1 MTALERMMDVQLIID
16 NAPVASENGAVF
28 ERKDPVSGQVVTRAA
43 AASASDAARAADS
56 AQAAFAQWSQ
66 TGPTERRKILLAAAD
81 KLEAKVEP
89 IGQAMAAEIGASG
102 LWSGFN
108 VFAAAALIREA
119 AALTTQI
126 QGETIPTDKP
136 GALSM
141 TLRQPVGVVLSIVP
155 WNGPVILAARAI
167 AYPIACGNTV
177 VFRASE
183 LSPKTHAL
191 IAEAFHEAGLPAG
204 VLNFIVNAPA
214 DAPEIIDTLIAHPAI
229 RRINFTGSTRVGRII
244 AEKAGRNLKRC
255 LLELGGKA
263 PFVVLD
269 DADIDDAVNAAIFGT
284 FLYQGQICMSTERF
298 VVDEAVADNFV
309 ERFARRAG
317 ELAAGNP
324 MENPACVIGP
334 MIEARS
340 GERINAMIDDA
351 ISKGAKIAVGGLA
364 NGAQMSATIVD
375 HVKPGMTIYDEETF
389 GPVTTIVRVKGAEE
403 AVRVANDTEYGLAAA
418 VFGRDVTRALDVARR
433 IDAGHV
439 HVNGSTVQNEPQAP
453 YGGMKNSGYGRFDGR
468 AVIDEFTELKWVT
481 VEPAGQ
487 AYPV

>member
-1 MTALERMMDVQLIID
+1 MDVQLVID
-16 NAPVASENGAVF
+16 NERVAADDGAVF
-28 ERKDPVSGQVVTRAA
+28 ERRNPVSGNMVTTAA
-43 AASASDAARAADS
+43 AASASDAARAAES
-56 AQAAFAQWSQ
+56 AGKAFASWSK

-81 KLEAKVEP
+81 KLEAKVGD
-89 IGQAMAAEIGASG
+89 ISSAMAAEVGASG
-102 LWSGFN
+102 LWGGFN

-119 AALTTQI
+119 ASLTTQI

-141 TLRQPVGVVLSIVP
+141 TLRQPVGVILSIVP
-155 WNGPVILAARAI
+155 WNGPIILAARAI

-183 LSPKTHAL
+183 MSPKTHSL
-191 IAEAFHEAGLPAG
+191 IAEAFYEAGLPAG
-204 VLNFIVNAPA
+204 VLNFVTNAPEKGA
-214 DAPEIIDTLIAHPAI
+214 EIIDTLISHPAV

-263 PFVVLD
+263 PLVVLD
-269 DADIDDAVNAAIFGT
+269 DADLDGAVNAAIFGS

-298 VVDEAVADNFV
+298 VVDEAVADDFV
-309 ERFARRAG
+309 ARFARRAG
-317 ELAAGNP
+317 ELAAGDP
-324 MENPACVIGP
+324 VTDPSCVIGP
-334 MIEARS
+334 MIDASS
-340 GERINAMIDDA
+340 GVRINAMIDDA
-351 ISKGAKIAVGGLA
+351 LSKGATIVVGGRA
-364 NGAQMSATIVD
+364 DGVTMPATIVD
-375 HVKPGMTIYDEETF
+375 HVKPGMTIYAEETF
-389 GPVTTIVRVKGAEE
+389 GPVTTVVRVKGVDE

-418 VFGRDVTRALDVARR
+418 VFGRDSLRAFEVAKR

-439 HVNGSTVQNEPQAP
+439 HVNGATVQNEPQAP

-481 VEPAGQ
+481 IEPAGQ
-487 AYPV
+487 PYPV

>member
-1 MTALERMMDVQLIID
+1 MVMDVQLLID
-16 NAPVASENGAVF
+16 N
-28 ERKDPVSGQVVTRAA
+28 RKVSAADGKTFDRRNPVSGESVSRAA
-43 AASASDAARAADS
+43 AAGVDDARRAAGS
-56 AQAAFAQWSQ
+56 AGVAFRTWSQ

-81 KLEAKVEP
+81 KLEAK
-89 IGQAMAAEIGASG
+89 IGDISQAMAAEIGASG

-108 VFAAAALIREA
+108 VMAAAGLIREA

-136 GALSM
+136 GTLSM
-141 TLRQPVGVVLSIVP
+141 TLRQPVGAILSIVP

-183 LSPKTHAL
+183 MSPKTHAL
-191 IAEAFHEAGLPAG
+191 IAEAFVEAGLPEG
-204 VLNFIVNAPA
+204 VLNFVVNAPEDAA
-214 DAPEIIDTLIAHPAI
+214 DVIDALIAHPAI
-229 RRINFTGSTRVGRII
+229 RRVNFTGSTRVGRII
-244 AEKAGRNLKRC
+244 AEKCGRALKRC

-269 DADIDDAVNAAIFGT
+269 DADIDGAVNAAIFGS

-298 VVDEAVADNFV
+298 VVDEAIADTFV
-309 ERFARRAG
+309 SAFAARAG
-317 ELAAGNP
+317 ALPAGNP
-324 MENPACVIGP
+324 IDDPSCVIGP
-334 MIEARS
+334 MIDAGS
-340 GERINAMIDDA
+340 GVRINAMLDDA
-351 ISKGAKIAVGGLA
+351 TGKGARIVVGGRA
-364 NGAQMSATIVD
+364 DGAIMGATIVD
-375 HVKPGMTIYDEETF
+375 HVRPGMTIYDEETF
-389 GPVTTIVRVKGAEE
+389 GPVTTIVRVSGVEE
-403 AVRVANDTEYGLAAA
+403 AVRVANDTEYGLASA

-439 HVNGSTVQNEPQAP
+439 HVNGATVQNEPQAP

-481 VEPAGQ
+481 IEPSGQ
-487 AYPV
+487 PYPV

>member
-1 MTALERMMDVQLIID
+1 MDVRLIINNEAVD
-16 NAPVASENGAVF
+16 AHNGAIF
-28 ERKDPVSGQVVTRAA
+28 ERRSATTGDVVTRAA
-43 AASASDAARAADS
+43 AGGVVDAERAVAA
-56 AQAAFAQWSQ
+56 AQEAFSSWSV
-66 TGPTERRKILLAAAD
+66 TGPGERRKILLAAAA
-81 KLEAKVEP
+81 KLEAKAAE
-89 IGQAMAAEIGASG
+89 ISEAMAAEVGASG

-108 VFAAAALIREA
+108 VFAAANLIREA
-119 AALTTQI
+119 ALLTTQI

-136 GALSM
+136 GTLSM
-141 TLRQPVGVVLSIVP
+141 TLRQPVGVILSIAP
-155 WNGPVILAARAI
+155 WNGPVILATRAI

-191 IAEAFHEAGLPAG
+191 IVEAFHEAGLPAG
-204 VLNFIVNAPA
+204 VLNFIVNDPA
-214 DAPEIIDTLIAHPAI
+214 EAPEVIDALIAHPAV

-269 DADIDDAVNAAIFGT
+269 DAELDGAVNAAIFGS

-298 VVDEAVADNFV
+298 VVDEEVADAFV
-309 ERFARRAG
+309 SAFAER
-317 ELAAGNP
+317 AAALPVGDPVTNP
-324 MENPACVIGP
+324 GCVIGP
-334 MIEARS
+334 MIDSRS
-340 GERINAMIDDA
+340 GTRINAMLEDA
-351 ISKGAKIAVGGLA
+351 LAKGAKIVVGCKA
-364 NGAQMSATIVD
+364 DGAMMPATIVD
-375 HVKPGMTIYDEETF
+375 HVRPGMSIYDEETF

-418 VFGRDVTRALDVARR
+418 VFGRDVTRALSVARR

-439 HVNGSTVQNEPQAP
+439 HVNGATVQNEPQAP

-481 VEPAGQ
+481 IEPADQ
-487 AYPV
+487 PYPI